1 MVAPPGIDGLIG
13 GDGIEPG
20 SKPVAVEEPASL
32 LVNPEKR
39 RLENILG
46 EFGVVQVAPQE
57 AIEFAFVAMDERLE
71 GGSVIMIADTLDQV
85 FVGRRKRFKNGACHG
100 TALLRNPVD
109 AGVAPEEP
117 PPTTDEKCTKR
128 AKVATFRRSRKTGCF
143 SEKRLVG
150 LWVKGCQECRKLQ
163 QLRSTLQRFPAGCA
177 ERRRSAAGDA
187 SLFGTCV
194 MHGSRGSCGP
204 RIGRALRQ
212 NRG

>member
-1 MVAPPGIDGLIG
+1 VIEAGHAVAMVAPPGIDGLIG

-109 AGVAPEEP
+109 VGVAPEES
-117 PPTTDEKCTKR
+117 PPTTDEEMHKSCQ
-128 AKVATFRRSRKTGCF
+128 SRDIPQI
-143 SEKRLVG
+143 S
-150 LWVKGCQECRKLQ
+150 
-163 QLRSTLQRFPAGCA
+163 
-177 ERRRSAAGDA
+177 
-187 SLFGTCV
+187 
-194 MHGSRGSCGP
+194 
-204 RIGRALRQ
+204 Q
-212 NRG
+212 NRLFFGETGGWVVGQGLPGVPQTATTA